1 MNTTVPSRNPTSFPI
16 PEFGRSADGLTVA
29 RIGDAA
35 YAMIPT
41 ADGRHYLGS
50 SWRLSK
56 PLSDWRRSDFY
67 GHGGDVADE
76 AAFHAFVQE

>member
-1 MNTTVPSRNPTSFPI
+1 MNTVVPSCAPASFPI

-41 ADGRHYLGS
+41 ADGRHFLGS
-50 SWRLSK
+50 GCVNR
-56 PLSDWRRSDFY
+56 
-67 GHGGDVADE
+67 
-76 AAFHAFVQE
+76 

>member
-1 MNTTVPSRNPTSFPI
+1 MKTVVLSCAPATFPI
-16 PEFGRSADGLTVA
+16 PEFGRSADGMPVA

-50 SWRLSK
+50 
-56 PLSDWRRSDFY
+56 
-67 GHGGDVADE
+67 G
-76 AAFHAFVQE
+76 